1 MEGDR
6 AHPMTHHECADPIN
20 EQIQSWIQ
28 ILGPVRVVGLGR
40 QALPGGVGHGEQAF
54 EGLSW
59 PWLIP
64 AGPLCFLA
72 AMP

>member
-1 MEGDR
+1 
-6 AHPMTHHECADPIN
+6 MTHHKCADPIN
-20 EQIQSWIQ
+20 EQIQPWIQ
-28 ILGPVRVVGLGR
+28 ILGPVKVVGRAGLGR
-40 QALPGGVGHGEQAF
+40 FALPGGVGRGEQAF

-72 AMP
+72 AML